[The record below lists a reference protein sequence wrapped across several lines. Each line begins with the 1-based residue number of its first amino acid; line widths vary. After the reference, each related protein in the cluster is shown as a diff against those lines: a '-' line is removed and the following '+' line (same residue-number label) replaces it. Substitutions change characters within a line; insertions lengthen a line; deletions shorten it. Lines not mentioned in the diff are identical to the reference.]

1 MAACQSGIYQLTHR
15 YRRQASSHF
24 CSGVWPKY
32 PALPRSPLGAG
43 VWPKYSALPRSP
55 VGAGVWPKYPALPR
69 SLVGAGVWPK
79 YPALPRSP
87 VGAGVWPKYPA
98 LPRSPLGAGVWS
110 KYPALPRSLVGAGL
124 PAIAPVQSGM
134 YQLTHRHR
142 EQARSNMSDL
152 HCALLASSSRW
163 SMMLWGLSTST
174 SLSSASS
181 TTSAVL
187 PISAPEI
194 PVRAT
199 VPMIVTAALN
209 L

>member
-1 MAACQSGIYQLTHR
+1 MPAMAACQSGIYQLTHR

-32 PALPRSPLGAG
+32 PALPRSP
-43 VWPKYSALPRSP
+43 
-55 VGAGVWPKYPALPR
+55 
-69 SLVGAGVWPK
+69 
-79 YPALPRSP
+79 

-98 LPRSPLGAGVWS
+98 LPRSPLGTGVWP

-134 YQLTHRHR
+134 YQLTHRYR
-142 EQARSNMSDL
+142 EQARSHMSDL